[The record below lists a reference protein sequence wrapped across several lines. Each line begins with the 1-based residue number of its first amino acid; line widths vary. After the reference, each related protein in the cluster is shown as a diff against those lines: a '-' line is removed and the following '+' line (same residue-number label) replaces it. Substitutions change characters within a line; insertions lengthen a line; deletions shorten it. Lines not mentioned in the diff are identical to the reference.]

1 MKARRNLVSCTDIVI
16 LYRITA
22 SDRVLIKRMIARS
35 ELPAEE
41 IENYFHV
48 IYSSRE
54 IHLFDPA
61 RVSFFSG
68 YLIELEIGQIICR
81 HVQTYIQLELS
92 IKEPVD

>member
-1 MKARRNLVSCTDIVI
+1 MRRRL
-16 LYRITA
+16 
-22 SDRVLIKRMIARS
+22 
-35 ELPAEE
+35 EG

-54 IHLFDPA
+54 IQTQLEPGRLYISALARTLFDPA

-68 YLIELEIGQIICR
+68 YLIELEIGEIICR